1 MRGYHLP
8 GEICGVL
15 CVIPLFGVLV
25 DMANQANHFRQ
36 SLLVDHNVHTLKT
49 SYFHIYDMCVCIKQ
63 IRKIM
68 TLSFFSI
75 QMSPIHRDVF
85 DDTIK

>member
-1 MRGYHLP
+1 
-8 GEICGVL
+8 
-15 CVIPLFGVLV
+15 
-25 DMANQANHFRQ
+25 
-36 SLLVDHNVHTLKT
+36 
-49 SYFHIYDMCVCIKQ
+49 MCVCIKQ